1 MEFILKKEVS
11 EIVPQSVDFNFDQL
25 KQELQVSLEKYQN
38 LVVTEDATKEAKADR
53 AKLNALKTTI
63 DNKRKEIKRA
73 WNVPYIEFEDKVKE
87 LTGMID
93 KPIKQIDTQVKK
105 YEKIKKE
112 EKETEIKDYFNN
124 KIGELSELVPYSKIK
139 DPKWLNASV
148 KLATVKKDIDT
159 IISRINTD
167 TLAIKALEVEC
178 ETQMLDQYF
187 RNLSLSDAMAEKKR
201 WEDQLERLH
210 RFEEEKKRKQAQARE
225 EEQKRM
231 QTKVKAE
238 TVKYEPIHPEKAQP
252 EPMQHRKEQAEPL
265 QTLDFRVFVTKH
277 QKQLLKEFLVNNSI
291 KYGRVK

>member
-93 KPIKQIDTQVKK
+93 KPIKQIDTQLKA
-105 YEKIKKE
+105 YDQAKKE
-112 EKETEIKDYFNN
+112 EKEKEIKAYFDTQ
-124 KIGELSELVPYSKIK
+124 IGEFKELVPYSKLK

-148 KLATVKKDIDT
+148 RMSAVKKEIDT
-159 IISRINTD
+159 IIKRINSD
-167 TLAIKALEVEC
+167 TMAIKALEIEC
-178 ETQMLDQYF
+178 EAQMLDVYF
-187 RNLSLSDAMAEKKR
+187 RKLSLSDAMQEKRR
-201 WEDQLERLH
+201 WEDQLERLK
-210 RFEEEKKRKQAQARE
+210 RFEEEKRKKRVQTQA
-225 EEQKRM
+225 
-231 QTKVKAE
+231 KAE
-238 TVKYEPIHPEKAQP
+238 TVKFKEVKEEKRQEKAQP
-252 EPMQHRKEQAEPL
+252 EPEKREQL
-265 QTLDFRVFVTKH
+265 QVLDFRVFVTQE
-277 QKQLLKEFLVNNSI
+277 QKMALKEFLINNQI
-291 KYGRVK
+291 KYGRVQ